1 MKTKTSISLSNEILS
16 QLDMVNKDGNRSDFI
31 EKALWQYLKLLKR
44 DYRNNKDLQIINEK
58 SLSLNRKAE
67 DVLMYQVNI

>member
-1 MKTKTSISLSNEILS
+1 MKTKTSISLSNEILY

-44 DYRNNKDLQIINEK
+44 DYRNNRDLQIINEK
-58 SLSLNRKAE
+58 SLSLNREAE